1 MANKY
6 YLVSFINL
14 PFLKMV
20 PNGSTQG
27 CFCPIQLN
35 HNIFSQLQLTHTLDN
50 TYDNWKTKF
59 YLPFVIECESNMV
72 DMNSLLIHLFI
83 QNAQ

>member
-27 CFCPIQLN
+27 CFCPIQLS
-35 HNIFSQLQLTHTLDN
+35 HNIFSHLQLQLTLTLDN
-50 TYDNWKTKF
+50 TYDNLENKV
-59 YLPFVIECESNMV
+59 LFVIC
-72 DMNSLLIHLFI
+72 D
-83 QNAQ
+83 

>member
-1 MANKY
+1 MANEY

-27 CFCPIQLN
+27 CFCPIQLSY
-35 HNIFSQLQLTHTLDN
+35 NIFSHLQLQLTLTLDN
-50 TYDNWKTKF
+50 TYDNLENKV
-59 YLPFVIECESNMV
+59 LFVIC
-72 DMNSLLIHLFI
+72 H
-83 QNAQ
+83 